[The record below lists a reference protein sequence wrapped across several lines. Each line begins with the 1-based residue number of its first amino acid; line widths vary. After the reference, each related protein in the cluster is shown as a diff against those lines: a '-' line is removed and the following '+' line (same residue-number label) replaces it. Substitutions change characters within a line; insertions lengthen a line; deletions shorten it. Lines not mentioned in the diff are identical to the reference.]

1 MKNTFT
7 LIVLSFIILTFLAS
21 DVLAIPAFAR
31 KYNMTCKTCHS
42 PFPSLKAYGDEF
54 AGNGFQLTD
63 QDAPRYYV
71 DTGDEELS
79 LIRDFPLA
87 ARLEG
92 YVTYNQENSE
102 QSDFYAPVLFKLMTG
117 GAIANDISYYIY
129 YILESGEVGKI
140 EDAWFMFNNLFG
152 SELDFT
158 IGQFQVSDP
167 LFKRELRLTR
177 DDYYIYKVRPG
188 NSMVDLTYDR
198 GIMLGYGFETGTD
211 LVLEVVN
218 GSGIGGEF
226 FNRTF
231 DRDKYKNLFGRISQD
246 AGENFRIGAMGYWG
260 KAEYEIYINEG
271 EYLYPQNETW
281 MLGGDATILLE
292 PFELNL
298 QYIERNDNN
307 PYFLHEYNI
316 GNIEDTEI
324 RTRGGFA
331 ELIFRPEGDDSK
343 WYALALYNYV
353 DSEDHPLDR
362 ASRDVN
368 SLAIHFGYLLRRNI
382 RLVAEYSQNFT
393 AEYGT
398 IGLGFITA
406 F

>member
-7 LIVLSFIILTFLAS
+7 LTVLTLIILTNVAS

-42 PFPSLKAYGDEF
+42 PFPALKDYGNDF
-54 AGNGFQLTD
+54 AGNGFQLKD
-63 QDAPRYYV
+63 KDAPRYYV
-71 DTGDEELS
+71 DTGEEDLS

-92 YVTYNQENSE
+92 YITYNQGQSE
-102 QSDFYAPVLFKLMTG
+102 QSDFYAPVLFKILTG
-117 GAIANDISYYIY
+117 GAITNDISYYVY

-158 IGQFQVSDP
+158 IGQFQVCDP

-177 DDYYIYKVRPG
+177 DDYYIYKVNPG
-188 NSMVDLTYDR
+188 LSMVDLTYDR

-218 GSGIGGEF
+218 GSGIGEEF
-226 FNRTF
+226 FSGTF
-231 DRDKYKNLFGRISQD
+231 DSDKYKNLFGRVSQD
-246 AGENFRIGAMGYWG
+246 AGEHFRIGAMGYWG
-260 KAEYEIYINEG
+260 KEEQVYYDLNEE
-271 EYLYPQNETW
+271 EYLYPQNELW
-281 MLGGDATILLE
+281 MLGGDATISVDPL
-292 PFELNL
+292 ELNL
-298 QYIERNDNN
+298 QYIERNDDN
-307 PYFLHEYNI
+307 PDFYIDEKVVI
-316 GNIEDTEI
+316 K
-324 RTRGGFA
+324 TRGAFG
-331 ELIFRPEGDDSK
+331 ELIFRPEGDESD
-343 WYALALYNYV
+343 WYSVALFNWIESDQSDLN
-353 DSEDHPLDR
+353 LKQ
-362 ASRDVN
+362 
-368 SLAIHFGYLLRRNI
+368 LGIHFGYLLRRNI

-393 AEYGT
+393 NKYGT
-398 IGLGFITA
+398 IGLGFVTA